1 MLRNK
6 ALIYVL
12 LLNFLFLSL
21 KWMMSFYESDVTLL
35 TSILI
40 NTTDIQYYP
49 LIVSLSELNFN
60 PTFLE
65 YYNDT
70 KIIPVPLASLAV
82 HSIFYKLFNIYS
94 FIILEYIFHSL
105 LIFILFNIIKK
116 IFNSSSIAGIFCVLI
131 YILIFTLK
139 ALISFVE
146 PEIFYKLYDILN
158 ENFGTRTPRP
168 LVTGVFYFGF
178 IYYMMFFEEKIN
190 NKLNYNYV
198 LKIAIFFGL
207 LANSFIFLFIH
218 SFIFLLIFLIK
229 ISGTKLIEWIR
240 FNYKKIFYFIFLL
253 SFFLLPIVFQSLYG
267 EGDSS
272 SRAGLITISFEDK
285 FFLIKYYL
293 ISLLRYEFIILFG
306 LTLFFNWYFNKKKI
320 LEQYIDKINIF
331 FLLIMSSILSPF
343 IFFIISPKI
352 ISIFHF
358 VNIMLFSF
366 IFYIILSLFCIL
378 YLLSKNFNFKNYYS
392 KKIFYIILPII
403 CLSTF
408 VPLELNSLLKSKDQR
423 IEITKL
429 HRFFDKNNLKNTNS
443 KLFTNDLLIMNLW
456 LLNNNTQLV
465 ISDAF
470 SNSLSDKKIEF
481 NLLNSLKDFDIGE
494 KQLKGLVSLDK
505 SQVRNKLFMMLFNYK
520 YQANTLHTFAELE
533 DYNKIDQDLII
544 KTSPFRV
551 QMQILPETEKKRI
564 FHFYKDL
571 EINLDLLP
579 NYAVINNSNSSENFD
594 IKNNKY
600 KEIFKTKNYLVY
612 KRL

>member
-1 MLRNK
+1 MLVNK
-6 ALIYVL
+6 PLIFVL
-12 LLNFLFLSL
+12 LLNFIFLSL
-21 KWMMSFYESDVTLL
+21 KWMMSLYESDVTLL

-253 SFFLLPIVFQSLYG
+253 FFFFLPIVFQSLYG

-358 VNIMLFSF
+358 VNIILFSF

-481 NLLNSLKDFDIGE
+481 NLLNSLKDFNIDE
-494 KQLKGLVSLDK
+494 KQLKKLISFKK
-505 SQVRNKLFMMLFNYK
+505 SQTRNQLFMMLFNYK

>member
-1 MLRNK
+1 MLVNK
-6 ALIYVL
+6 PLIFVL
-12 LLNFLFLSL
+12 LLNFIFLSL
-21 KWMMSFYESDVTLL
+21 KWMMSLYESDVTLL

-306 LTLFFNWYFNKKKI
+306 LTLFFNWYFNKKKL

-358 VNIMLFSF
+358 VNIILFSF

-470 SNSLSDKKIEF
+470 SNSLSDKK
-481 NLLNSLKDFDIGE
+481 N
-494 KQLKGLVSLDK
+494 
-505 SQVRNKLFMMLFNYK
+505 
-520 YQANTLHTFAELE
+520 
-533 DYNKIDQDLII
+533 
-544 KTSPFRV
+544 
-551 QMQILPETEKKRI
+551 RI
-564 FHFYKDL
+564 
-571 EINLDLLP
+571 
-579 NYAVINNSNSSENFD
+579 
-594 IKNNKY
+594 
-600 KEIFKTKNYLVY
+600 
-612 KRL
+612 

>member
-1 MLRNK
+1 MLVNK
-6 ALIYVL
+6 PLIFVL
-12 LLNFLFLSL
+12 LLNFIFLSL
-21 KWMMSFYESDVTLL
+21 KWMMALYESDVTLL

-94 FIILEYIFHSL
+94 FIILEYIFHLL

-306 LTLFFNWYFNKKKI
+306 LTLFFNWYFNKKKL

-358 VNIMLFSF
+358 VNIILFSF

-494 KQLKGLVSLDK
+494 KQLKELVSLDK

>member
-1 MLRNK
+1 MLVNK
-6 ALIYVL
+6 PLIFVL
-12 LLNFLFLSL
+12 LLNFIFLSL
-21 KWMMSFYESDVTLL
+21 KWMMSLYESDVTLL

-306 LTLFFNWYFNKKKI
+306 LTLFFNWYFNKKKL

-358 VNIMLFSF
+358 VNIILFSF

-392 KKIFYIILPII
+392 KKIFYIILSII

-494 KQLKGLVSLDK
+494 KQLKELVSLDK

-579 NYAVINNSNSSENFD
+579 NYEVINNSNSSKNFD

>member
-1 MLRNK
+1 M
-6 ALIYVL
+6 
-12 LLNFLFLSL
+12 SL
-21 KWMMSFYESDVTLL
+21 YESDVTLL

-253 SFFLLPIVFQSLYG
+253 FFFFLPIVFQSLYG

-306 LTLFFNWYFNKKKI
+306 LTLFFNWYFNKKKL

-358 VNIMLFSF
+358 VNIILFSF

-392 KKIFYIILPII
+392 KKIFYIILSII

-579 NYAVINNSNSSENFD
+579 NYEVINNSNSSKNFD

>member
-1 MLRNK
+1 M
-6 ALIYVL
+6 
-12 LLNFLFLSL
+12 SL
-21 KWMMSFYESDVTLL
+21 YESDVTLL

>member
-1 MLRNK
+1 MLVNK
-6 ALIYVL
+6 PLIFVL
-12 LLNFLFLSL
+12 LLNFIFLSL
-21 KWMMSFYESDVTLL
+21 KWMMSLYESDVTLL

-306 LTLFFNWYFNKKKI
+306 LTLFFNWYFNKKKL

-358 VNIMLFSF
+358 VNIILFSF

-392 KKIFYIILPII
+392 KKIFYIILSII

>member
-1 MLRNK
+1 MLVNK
-6 ALIYVL
+6 PLIFVL
-12 LLNFLFLSL
+12 LLNFIFLSL
-21 KWMMSFYESDVTLL
+21 KWMMSLYESDVTLL

-392 KKIFYIILPII
+392 KKIFYIILSII

>member
-1 MLRNK
+1 M
-6 ALIYVL
+6 
-12 LLNFLFLSL
+12 SL
-21 KWMMSFYESDVTLL
+21 YESDVTLL

-253 SFFLLPIVFQSLYG
+253 FFFFLPIVFQSLYG

>member
-1 MLRNK
+1 MLVNK
-6 ALIYVL
+6 PLIFVL
-12 LLNFLFLSL
+12 LLNFIFLSL
-21 KWMMSFYESDVTLL
+21 KWMMSLYESDVTLL

-392 KKIFYIILPII
+392 KKIFYIILSII

-494 KQLKGLVSLDK
+494 KQLKELVSLDK

>member
-1 MLRNK
+1 MLVNK
-6 ALIYVL
+6 PLIFVL
-12 LLNFLFLSL
+12 LLNFIFLSL
-21 KWMMSFYESDVTLL
+21 KWMMSLYESDVTLL

-306 LTLFFNWYFNKKKI
+306 LTLFFNWYFNKKKL

-358 VNIMLFSF
+358 VNIILFSF

>member
-1 MLRNK
+1 MLVNK
-6 ALIYVL
+6 PLIFVL
-12 LLNFLFLSL
+12 LLNFIFLSL
-21 KWMMSFYESDVTLL
+21 KWMMSLYESDVTLL

-306 LTLFFNWYFNKKKI
+306 LTLFFNWYFNKKKL

-352 ISIFHF
+352 ISLFHF

-494 KQLKGLVSLDK
+494 KQLKELVSLDK

>member
-1 MLRNK
+1 MLVNK
-6 ALIYVL
+6 PLIFVL
-12 LLNFLFLSL
+12 LLNFIFLSL
-21 KWMMSFYESDVTLL
+21 KWMMSLYESDVTLL

-253 SFFLLPIVFQSLYG
+253 FFFFLPIVFQSLYG

-358 VNIMLFSF
+358 VNIILFSF

>member
-1 MLRNK
+1 MLVNK
-6 ALIYVL
+6 PLIFVL
-12 LLNFLFLSL
+12 LLNFIFLSL
-21 KWMMSFYESDVTLL
+21 KWMMSLYESDVTLL

-306 LTLFFNWYFNKKKI
+306 LTLFFNWYFNKKKL

>member
-1 MLRNK
+1 M
-6 ALIYVL
+6 
-12 LLNFLFLSL
+12 SL
-21 KWMMSFYESDVTLL
+21 YESDVTLL

-253 SFFLLPIVFQSLYG
+253 FFFFLPIVFQSLYG

-306 LTLFFNWYFNKKKI
+306 LTLFFNWYFNKKKL

-358 VNIMLFSF
+358 VNIILFSF

-494 KQLKGLVSLDK
+494 KQLKELVSLDK